1 MNFYE
6 KFPKF
11 DWKFYVSIYKDL
23 QLANIDT
30 EFKAKYHYA
39 KYGYHENRRT
49 HRIITKTEDLF
60 KVSFAYFTNNNPQCS
75 FSSGV
80 NVFKSRIL
88 KKYNLKEY
96 YDISKPCLFFGIYN
110 DQDLIK
116 IKKHKGLRIIIWC
129 GEDANSTNKN
139 SNETINEIK
148 KLNNII
154 HISKSIST
162 YSSLIEKQINSI
174 LIDYNVVNTTLFYP
188 IPKNELGNSIFIF
201 NGQHNGR
208 EHIYGDKYY
217 KEVIKLLP
225 NYNYIFSNNLNA
237 SWEDMPT
244 IYKKCFIMLR
254 LTSHDGNANSVQE
267 CEAMNIPVIHNQ
279 SDYGLKW
286 KTVKDIINHINNL
299 QIF

>member
-23 QLANIDT
+23 QSANIDT
-30 EFKAKYHYA
+30 EFKAKYHYV

-49 HRIITKTEDLF
+49 HRIITTSEDLF
-60 KVSFAYFTNNNPQCS
+60 KVSFAYFTKNNPQCS
-75 FSSGV
+75 FSRGV
-80 NVFKSRIL
+80 NVFKSRIM

-96 YDISKPCLFFGIYN
+96 YNISKPCLFFGMYN

-116 IKKHKGLRIIIWC
+116 IKNHKGLRIIIWC

-139 SNETINEIK
+139 SNETMNEIK
-148 KLNNII
+148 KLNNIL
-154 HISKSIST
+154 HVSKSISI
-162 YSSLIEKQINSI
+162 YSSLIKKQIHSI
-174 LIDYNVVNTTLFYP
+174 LIDYNVVNTILFYP
-188 IPKNELGNSIFIF
+188 IPKNKLGKSIFIF
-201 NGQHNGR
+201 NGQCIGR

-217 KEVIKLLP
+217 KEVMKILP
-225 NYNYIFSNNLNA
+225 EYSFIFSNNLNA
-237 SWEDMPT
+237 KWEEMPN

-254 LTSHDGNANSVQE
+254 LTIHDGNANSVQE

-279 SDYGLKW
+279 SDYGLQW
-286 KTVKDIINHINNL
+286 KTIEDIISHINNNKL
-299 QIF
+299 